1 MDIREERQELFDE
14 DFNHKSQNVERVK
27 NFCKVLSDTTGVQ
40 VCNNSG
46 MTYEYLPQ
54 VYNSVEKLKE
64 SEK

>member
-40 VCNNSG
+40 VCNNNG